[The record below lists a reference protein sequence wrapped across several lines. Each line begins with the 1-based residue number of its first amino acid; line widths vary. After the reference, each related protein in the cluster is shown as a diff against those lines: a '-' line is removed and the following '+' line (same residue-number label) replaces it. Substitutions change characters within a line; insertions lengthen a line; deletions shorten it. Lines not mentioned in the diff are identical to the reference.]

1 MVDAANDRARRTFMG
16 LSGDKSPAELR
27 AELLATAHADG
38 TED

>member
-1 MVDAANDRARRTFMG
+1 MVDAANERARRTFIG
-16 LSGDKSPAELR
+16 LSGDLSPAELR